1 MNMYENQK
9 KLPHLPL
16 PLLEDTCKKLLEWS
30 RPLISEEDY
39 NSSQKKI
46 NLFQS
51 QKGMG
56 ILLQNKLE
64 EWNQREE
71 VVNWLEPFWYDTY
84 LENRKPL
91 PINSNVTFVL
101 DKNTHVKSLS
111 QSEFAA
117 TLMISLFRYNKIL
130 QDEALEID
138 YQGPSPLCM
147 SQYKTILGTSRI
159 PGEKRDALV
168 TSKDV
173 KHIIV
178 IRNGHYYK
186 IDAFNKN
193 NKLINYSTAR
203 NAIEWILKNSVTINP
218 HAIGNFT
225 TTDRTK
231 WSYYRTQVKE
241 LNANNALSLQLIETS
256 LAIIVLD
263 SNNFDSDDQM
273 FKHMLCGDS
282 NNRWYDK
289 SLQFILS
296 EDGSFAV
303 NYEHSGVDGTTLGNL
318 VRYLFT
324 NMELD
329 THNNKDKGIIPNE
342 LRFVLNDSLK
352 ESLLDVIAENDKAV
366 EDLLINT
373 LAFTDFGKEQIK
385 RLKISPDSF
394 IQLSIQLAQKKTF
407 DAVYNTYEAVMTK
420 QFLKGRTEAMRPVTE
435 ESIKFVENP
444 TKDNLLSASKKH
456 IDRIIEC
463 KNGYGIDRHLF
474 GLYKIHTINFPNQIT
489 PGIFNTQSYKK
500 ITENCISTST
510 SNSSGIIYAGYGP
523 VVNDGYAVRYL
534 IYNDQIHFVL
544 SSKKLNESN
553 LKHFKA
559 NLITS
564 LNELHSILK

>member
-1 MNMYENQK
+1 MYENQK
-9 KLPHLPL
+9 NLPRLPL
-16 PLLEDTCKKLLEWS
+16 PRLEDTCKKLLEWS

-39 NSSQKKI
+39 HSSEKEI

-56 ILLQNKLE
+56 PSLQNKLE

-101 DKNTHVKSLS
+101 DKNANVKELS

-117 TLMISLFRYNKIL
+117 ALMLSLFRYNKIL
-130 QDEALEID
+130 QDESLEID
-138 YQGPSPLCM
+138 HQGPSPLCM

-159 PGEKRDALV
+159 PGEKRDDLV
-168 TSKDV
+168 TSSDV
-173 KHIIV
+173 KHMV
-178 IRNGHYYK
+178 FIRNGHYYK
-186 IDAFNKN
+186 LDVFNN
-193 NKLINYSTAR
+193 NNELINYSTAL
-203 NAIEWILKNSVTINP
+203 NAIKWIVKDSSAINP

-225 TTDRTK
+225 TTDRTR
-231 WSYYRTQVKE
+231 WARYRTQVKE
-241 LNANNALSLQLIETS
+241 LNKNNALSLKLIETS

-263 SNNFDSDDQM
+263 TGNFESDDQM

-318 VRYLFT
+318 VRYLYT
-324 NMELD
+324 NMKVDTLNTLDDEITADEL
-329 THNNKDKGIIPNE
+329 T
-342 LRFVLNDSLK
+342 FVLNNSLK
-352 ESLLDVIAENDKAV
+352 ESLQETIFENEKAV

-373 LAFTDFGKEQIK
+373 LAFKDFGKNQIK

-407 DAVYNTYEAVMTK
+407 NKVYNTYEAVMTK

-435 ESIKFVENP
+435 ESIQFVENP
-444 TKDNLLSASKKH
+444 TKDNLLQASKKH

-474 GLYKIHTINFPNQIT
+474 GLYKIHSINFPKQT
-489 PGIFNTQSYKK
+489 SPKIFNTQSYKK
-500 ITENCISTST
+500 ITENWISTST

-523 VVNDGYAVRYL
+523 VLNDGYAVRYL
-534 IYNDQIHFVL
+534 IYNEEIHFVL
-544 SSKKLNESN
+544 SSKKHNETN
-553 LKHFKA
+553 LKQFKA
-559 NLITS
+559 NLRIS
-564 LNELHSILK
+564 LDELSSILK